1 MSMIRVENLTF
12 AYPSGYDNI
21 FENVSFQIDTDW
33 KLGFVG
39 RNGRGKTTFLNLLQG
54 KYEYSGTIQASVQF
68 DYFPY
73 PVADAGRLT
82 EEVFAEVCPSAEEWE
97 LMRELSWLEVDPDVL
112 WRPFCTLSNGE
123 QTKVL
128 LAALFLNSGHFLLID
143 EPTNHLDAK
152 AREIVAEYLKR
163 KKGFILVSHDRSFLD
178 GCVDH
183 ILSINR
189 SDIEVQKGNFSSW
202 YAGFLRR
209 QESELARD
217 AKLRKDISSLEKS
230 ARRTASWSEKTEAA
244 KYGNGPVDRG
254 FIGHKSAKM
263 MKRAKSV
270 EARKLKAAEEKS
282 GLLQNLETAEDLKL
296 FPLSYFADTLV
307 SFSDVV
313 PAYDGKEVCRPVSFT
328 VRRGE
333 RIALDGGNG
342 SGKSSLLK
350 LLERD
355 DIDHR
360 GTVAV
365 GSGLVISYV
374 PQDTAGLAGSLSDF
388 AEKKQIEESLFKA
401 VLRKMGF
408 ERVHFEK
415 RIEDL
420 SAGQKK
426 KVLIAGSLC
435 QQAHLYVWDEPLN
448 YIDIYSRIQIENL
461 IKKFSPA
468 MIFVEH
474 DAAFRKAAATKTV
487 EIYTLDN
494 K

>member
-1 MSMIRVENLTF
+1 
-12 AYPSGYDNI
+12 
-21 FENVSFQIDTDW
+21 
-33 KLGFVG
+33 
-39 RNGRGKTTFLNLLQG
+39 
-54 KYEYSGTIQASVQF
+54 
-68 DYFPY
+68 
-73 PVADAGRLT
+73 
-82 EEVFAEVCPSAEEWE
+82 
-97 LMRELSWLEVDPDVL
+97 
-112 WRPFCTLSNGE
+112 
-123 QTKVL
+123 
-128 LAALFLNSGHFLLID
+128 
-143 EPTNHLDAK
+143 
-152 AREIVAEYLKR
+152 
-163 KKGFILVSHDRSFLD
+163 
-178 GCVDH
+178 
-183 ILSINR
+183 
-189 SDIEVQKGNFSSW
+189 
-202 YAGFLRR
+202 
-209 QESELARD
+209 
-217 AKLRKDISSLEKS
+217 
-230 ARRTASWSEKTEAA
+230 
-244 KYGNGPVDRG
+244 
-254 FIGHKSAKM
+254 M

-307 SFSDVV
+307 SFSEVAPV
-313 PAYDGKEVCRPVSFT
+313 YDGKEVCRPVSFT

-350 LLERD
+350 LLKGD

-435 QQAHLYVWDEPLN
+435 QRAHLYVWDEPLN
-448 YIDIYSRIQIENL
+448 YIDIYS
-461 IKKFSPA
+461 
-468 MIFVEH
+468 
-474 DAAFRKAAATKTV
+474 AFRLK
-487 EIYTLDN
+487 I
-494 K
+494 